1 MKGLQKILQ
10 FCGLLLG
17 AVAFILMLACSSMT
31 FTVDLG
37 PLGKN
42 VTQISGMD
50 GIFGDDYIKAT
61 WTAIIAFILFIVA
74 LLAILF
80 ALILPYASKK
90 SKGLPKMLAFIAAI
104 AIIAA
109 GVLLFFEVG
118 AFTSANDISST
129 KGYALGIGWV
139 FSAILGIVS
148 GCLMLCSNVVKGK

>member
-10 FCGLLLG
+10 FGGFLLG

-31 FTVDLG
+31 WTVG
-37 PLGKN
+37 N
-42 VTQISGMD
+42 TTFAFSGTF
-50 GIFGDDYIKAT
+50 GIFGGEYLLLDYKAT

-74 LLAILF
+74 LLAILC
-80 ALILPYASKK
+80 ALILPLVNKK
-90 SKGLPKMLAFIAAI
+90 SKASKMLAFIAAI

-118 AFTSANDISST
+118 AFKGANDIGSWDLN
-129 KGYALGIGWV
+129 LGIGWI

-148 GCLMLCSNVVKGK
+148 GCLMLCSNLVKGK